1 MNESVLH
8 PVRLTSSLDRG
19 LRLVFE
25 HKLNQFTDGRL
36 EVREGHW
43 RKNFGCSDQP
53 SLTARLEI
61 HDPRTYRAVLFSGS
75 IGAAEAYAQGWWSS
89 DDLTTLVRIM
99 ARNRTASESL
109 DGSLTR
115 LTAVAHRAIHRLRS
129 NQKRQ
134 SRRNIAAHYDL
145 GNDFFSLFL
154 DASMTYSCAVFPDS
168 SSSLEEASTNK
179 LELICRKLKLSPSD
193 DLLEIGTGWGSF
205 AIHAAKHYGCRVTT
219 TTISREQYNH
229 ATAAIERAGLSSQ
242 INVLNIDYRDL
253 PRVLNQQFDK
263 LVSIEMIEAVGQQ
276 FLNQYFET
284 CERLVKPGG
293 LMLLQSIVI
302 ADELYSSYRR
312 SVDFIQRY
320 IFPGGFLPSVGDI
333 RQRLKDVTAFQVTD
347 FHDITDH
354 YPRTLQ
360 LWQSRF
366 RSNWRQL
373 ESCGYSTRLLRL
385 WDYYFSYCE
394 GGFLERTIGDV
405 QLVLTKPGDYERRN
419 YNS

>member
-1 MNESVLH
+1 MFCH
-8 PVRLTSSLDRG
+8 
-19 LRLVFE
+19 
-25 HKLNQFTDGRL
+25 
-36 EVREGHW
+36 
-43 RKNFGCSDQP
+43 
-53 SLTARLEI
+53 
-61 HDPRTYRAVLFSGS
+61 
-75 IGAAEAYAQGWWSS
+75 
-89 DDLTTLVRIM
+89 
-99 ARNRTASESL
+99 
-109 DGSLTR
+109 
-115 LTAVAHRAIHRLRS
+115 
-129 NQKRQ
+129 
-134 SRRNIAAHYDL
+134 
-145 GNDFFSLFL
+145 
-154 DASMTYSCAVFPDS
+154 
-168 SSSLEEASTNK
+168 
-179 LELICRKLKLSPSD
+179 
-193 DLLEIGTGWGSF
+193 
-205 AIHAAKHYGCRVTT
+205 
-219 TTISREQYNH
+219 
-229 ATAAIERAGLSSQ
+229 Q

-253 PRVLNQQFDK
+253 PKVLNQQFDK

-320 IFPGGFLPSVGDI
+320 IFPGGFLPSVGNI
-333 RQRLKDVTAFQVTD
+333 RQRLNDVTEFQVTD

-373 ESCGYSTRLLRL
+373 ESRGYSTRLLRL

-405 QLVLTKPGDYERRN
+405 QLVLTKRRRL
-419 YNS
+419 

>member
-1 MNESVLH
+1 MV
-8 PVRLTSSLDRG
+8 VIRRLNHTCAYHG
-19 LRLVFE
+19 P
-25 HKLNQFTDGRL
+25 
-36 EVREGHW
+36 
-43 RKNFGCSDQP
+43 QP
-53 SLTARLEI
+53 AR
-61 HDPRTYRAVLFSGS
+61 A
-75 IGAAEAYAQGWWSS
+75 
-89 DDLTTLVRIM
+89 
-99 ARNRTASESL
+99 ESL

-129 NQKRQ
+129 NKKGQ

-179 LELICRKLKLSPSD
+179 LDLICRKLALSPSD
-193 DLLEIGTGWGSF
+193 ELLEIGTGWGSF
-205 AIHAAKHYGCRVTT
+205 AIHAAKHYGCRITT

-229 ATAAIERAGLSSQ
+229 VTAAIERAGLSHQ

-253 PRVLNQQFDK
+253 PKVLNQQFDK

-320 IFPGGFLPSVGDI
+320 IFPGGFLPSVGNI
-333 RQRLKDVTAFQVTD
+333 RQRLNDVTEFQVTD

-373 ESCGYSTRLLRL
+373 ESRGYSTRLLRL

-405 QLVLTKPGDYERRN
+405 QLVLTKRRRL
-419 YNS
+419 